1 MGIPTLCNCILKKN
15 SYQIIIFSLS
25 LKGVAIM
32 QFQNPPVNSLSLD
45 FLTEFAINLEKLE
58 LDRSC
63 RGMIITSVSHQKHLL

>member
-1 MGIPTLCNCILKKN
+1 MCINNEFSNTLHQK
-15 SYQIIIFSLS
+15 IITRKYCFLS

-45 FLTEFAINLEKLE
+45 FLTEFAINVEKLE

-63 RGMIITSVSHQKHLL
+63 KGMIITSVSNQKHLL